1 MNATVNTA
9 VNTEALA
16 AAAAVATAAPKVKLT
31 RLEKLEQ
38 TYAKAIEAITNNTV
52 IANEAAAEINAIR
65 ALENVAEGS
74 DVVITVGKGES
85 AKVVEGKVIGVKVE
99 EDGTKLYKVAFGQGF
114 DADHIAGTAA
124 KLKLALP
131 AAQADLIPTEAEVA
145 AAETQYA

>member
-1 MNATVNTA
+1 MNASINT

-16 AAAAVATAAPKVKLT
+16 AAAAVATAAPKVKLS

-38 TYAKAIEAITNNTV
+38 TYTKAVEAITSNTK
-52 IANEAAAEINAIR
+52 IANEAAAEINAIK
-65 ALENVAEGS
+65 ALANVAEGS
-74 DVVITVGKGES
+74 DVVITVGKGEA

-124 KLKLALP
+124 KLKLRLP
-131 AAQADLIPTEAEVA
+131 EAQAELPELTAEEQA
-145 AAETQYA
+145 QQEGQYA